1 MRYLVATL
9 VISIGFVALQT
20 FTNPLI
26 RLFWQEVVFSIILVI
41 WLKVIKINAWK
52 KLATIFVLH
61 IVFMCLADTS
71 YVSEKNILPAYWVSM
86 AICTI
91 PVLLVSK
98 IANIANKS

>member
-9 VISIGFVALQT
+9 AISIGFVVLQT
-20 FTNPLI
+20 FTKQLT

-52 KLATIFVLH
+52 KLATIFILH
-61 IVFMCLADTS
+61 IVFMCIADTS

-91 PVLLVSK
+91 LVLLVSK

>member
-9 VISIGFVALQT
+9 AISIGFVVLQT
-20 FTNPLI
+20 FTEQLT
-26 RLFWQEVVFSIILVI
+26 RLFWQEVVFSIILVV
-41 WLKVIKINAWK
+41 WLKVIKTNAWK
-52 KLATIFVLH
+52 KLATISALH
-61 IVFMCLADTS
+61 ILFMCIADTS

-91 PVLLVSK
+91 PVLLVSI